1 MEWTPING
9 LTDDANTLM
18 AENWSI
24 LEILEDPNLGNED
37 RDQLFDMLLKIE
49 TRFQNLGDK
58 KYR

>member
-1 MEWTPING
+1 MEWTPIAG

-18 AENWSI
+18 AETWSI
-24 LEILEDPNLGNED
+24 LTILEDPNLGDED
-37 RDQLFDMLLKIE
+37 RGQLFDMLLKIE

>member
-1 MEWTPING
+1 MEWEPIDG

-24 LEILEDPNLGNED
+24 LTLLEDASLDPAD
-37 RDQLFDMLLKIE
+37 REQLFDMILKIE
-49 TRFQNLGDK
+49 QRFNLLGER

>member
-1 MEWTPING
+1 MEWTPIQG

-24 LEILEDPNLGNED
+24 LEILEDPGLSPAD
-37 RDQLFDMLLKIE
+37 RDQLFDMLSKIE

>member
-1 MEWTPING
+1 MEWEPIDG

-24 LEILEDPNLGNED
+24 LAILEDPNLGDED